1 MDFVVFTTAAQKVC
15 SFFYSHRVIL
25 HSRSPLPLS
34 PPEKNKPHENVAVS
48 SILPFPSFPSSFP
61 SSFLFGWSPSAA
73 AIPFLKFKEV
83 NIQGHKGK
91 LLSEFMA
98 SKGIKIS
105 TATKPVY
112 SNAMKTIGK

>member
-48 SILPFPSFPSSFP
+48 SI
-61 SSFLFGWSPSAA
+61 LFGWSPSAA